1 MKEALE
7 RLKIILKDI
16 RINEHDIKICREY
29 NDYEDMG
36 FYTQLRSDL
45 DKELKETLEKYIKE
59 VEEGENSESN

>member
-1 MKEALE
+1 MKETLE
-7 RLKIILKDI
+7 RIKIILKDI
-16 RINEHDIKICREY
+16 RINEHDIKICHEY